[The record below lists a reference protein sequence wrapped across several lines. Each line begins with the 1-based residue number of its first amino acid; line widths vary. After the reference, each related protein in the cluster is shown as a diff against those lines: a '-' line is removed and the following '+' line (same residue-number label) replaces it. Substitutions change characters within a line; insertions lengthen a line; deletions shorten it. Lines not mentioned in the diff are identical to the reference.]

1 MTDRWHQTDK
11 ITMSL
16 QTAELRLA
24 GIRQKPVLAL
34 SCHLVSIARGQCH
47 LELGEGDAK
56 AGADGRPI
64 GDILIEMARPIMRAR
79 LAPPTGLYTSL
90 SERLFI
96 TTPRPVQLTLTLAAQ
111 LAVSIEGD
119 LRIDNDK
126 HLDILDLAVTVPLR

>member
-1 MTDRWHQTDK
+1 MTDRWHQTNK

-24 GIRQKPVLAL
+24 GITQKPVLAL

-47 LELGEGDAK
+47 LELREGDAG

-64 GDILIEMARPIMRAR
+64 GDIVIEMARPIMRAR

-90 SERLFI
+90 SQRLFI
-96 TTPRPVQLTLTLAAQ
+96 STPRPVQLTLTLAAQ

-126 HLDILDLAVTVPLR
+126 HLDILDLSVTVPLR

>member
-1 MTDRWHQTDK
+1 MTDRWHQTNQ

-24 GIRQKPVLAL
+24 GIKQQPVLAL

-47 LELGEGDAK
+47 LELAEGDAA

-64 GDILIEMARPIMRAR
+64 GDIHIEMARPIMRAS
-79 LAPPTGLYTSL
+79 LAPPTGLYTCL
-90 SERLFI
+90 SQRLLSA
-96 TTPRPVQLTLTLAAQ
+96 TPRPVQLTLTLAAQ

-119 LRIDNDK
+119 LRIDDDK
-126 HLDILDLAVTVPLR
+126 QLDILDLAINVPLR

>member
-1 MTDRWHQTDK
+1 MTDRWHQTNK

-47 LELGEGDAK
+47 LELGEGDAE
-56 AGADGRPI
+56 AGANGRPI

-90 SERLFI
+90 SQRLFI
-96 TTPRPVQLTLTLAAQ
+96 STPRPVQLTLTLAAQ

-126 HLDILDLAVTVPLR
+126 HLDILDLSVTVPLR